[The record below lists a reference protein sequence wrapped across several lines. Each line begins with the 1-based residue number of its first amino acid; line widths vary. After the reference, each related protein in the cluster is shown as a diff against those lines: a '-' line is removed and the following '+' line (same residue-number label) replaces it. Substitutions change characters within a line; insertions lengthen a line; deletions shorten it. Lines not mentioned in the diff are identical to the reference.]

1 MGLGVGAGMRVE
13 VGGGWGLTWTEA
25 SLLWQLSKPRVRNT
39 PSRTATVDAD
49 TSELRSVRA
58 TLGPCKPYFPWGGKA
73 RVGLGWGS
81 AESQEW
87 AGPGS
92 ASHYLSFQTLS
103 SICHLRGH
111 LQGPS
116 HQEGH
121 GGRVGASSEHRAK
134 LLTLVPMPWVTVLA
148 LALSPGLSALFMS

>member
-1 MGLGVGAGMRVE
+1 ME
-13 VGGGWGLTWTEA
+13 
-25 SLLWQLSKPRVRNT
+25 SNT
-39 PSRTATVDAD
+39 PGLLSI
-49 TSELRSVRA
+49 RA
-58 TLGPCKPYFPWGGKA
+58 TLGPCRPYFPWESKG
-73 RVGLGWGS
+73 RVGLRQGS

-103 SICHLRGH
+103 SICHLGGH

-121 GGRVGASSEHRAK
+121 GGWVGASSEHQAYS
-134 LLTLVPMPWVTVLA
+134 LPLVPMPQIPELVLS
-148 LALSPGLSALFMS
+148 LSPVLSALFMS